1 MDGEEYYRPARS
13 RCEECM
19 RTYGQK
25 YVDFF
30 WNVQNLCASLQPGQ
44 SFRIDDYVKPG
55 RRSEF
60 CDAVIVY
67 ECEQDYGDGNGLVYL
82 SNDRQRV
89 CRSTAPAPVR
99 DIRRRTWSADTPAQN
114 TNP

>member
-1 MDGEEYYRPARS
+1 MEGGYYQSARQ

-25 YVDFF
+25 YEDFF
-30 WNVQNLCASLQPGQ
+30 WKVQNLCASLQPGH
-44 SFRIDDYVKPG
+44 SILIDDYVQAG
-55 RRSEF
+55 RREEF
-60 CDAVIVY
+60 CDAVIMY

-89 CRSTAPAPVR
+89 CRSTVPAPVR
-99 DIRRRTWSADTPAQN
+99 EIKRNVWLADDSPKAKF
-114 TNP
+114 